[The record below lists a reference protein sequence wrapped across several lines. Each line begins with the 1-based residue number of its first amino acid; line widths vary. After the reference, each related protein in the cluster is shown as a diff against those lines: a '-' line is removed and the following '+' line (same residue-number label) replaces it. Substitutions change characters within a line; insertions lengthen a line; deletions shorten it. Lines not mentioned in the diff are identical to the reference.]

1 MMQLIKMGDIEK
13 VNPVIPKEASHC
25 SSIYGMSQD
34 HGCKLNPQK
43 YENVYWIRSSLALA
57 LKV

>member
-25 SSIYGMSQD
+25 SSVYGMSQD
-34 HGCKLNPQK
+34 HG
-43 YENVYWIRSSLALA
+43 
-57 LKV
+57 